1 MRVKDLMTTDVCCV
15 RPETS
20 IPEIASQMRRS
31 DIGTVP
37 VCNDKGE
44 ILGIITDRDI
54 VLRFLTKTQ
63 SAGDESNKDIHASEI
78 MSQDVV
84 TTTEDT
90 DIHDA
95 ALLLSKNKIRRL
107 PVVSGNRLVG
117 ILTTC
122 DIARCQI
129 LADEAGD
136 ILTAISN
143 N

>member
-20 IPEIASQMRRS
+20 IAEIASQMRKC

-54 VLRFLTKTQ
+54 VLRSLAKTQ
-63 SAGDESNKDIHASEI
+63 SDDIYANEI
-78 MSQDVV
+78 MSKNVI

-136 ILTAISN
+136 ILCAISTI
-143 N
+143 